1 MDNKNVKEKFLLNCL
16 NTMKKKQDNL
26 MKKYNFGNK
35 DNKFIMFPEKSLFYM
50 YNNET
55 KNVFFRAKIQ
65 IIGTYS
71 NKSHTWRWG
80 WSNRYVLHNMKKTA
94 LKIMNFGKAN
104 KIKILTEPKIKDT
117 NLGYIFTSIGMKLS
131 NGKGYYI
138 IPGTNVYPDIFI
150 MFTDVK
156 KVNDDYDD
164 IKKLHKNIRKNIT
177 KKNKN
182 ILLLKPKKKISKK
195 KIKSKSSNK
204 KV

>member
-1 MDNKNVKEKFLLNCL
+1 MNNKNVKEKFLLNCL
-16 NTMKKKQDNL
+16 NTMKKKQENL
-26 MKKYNFGNK
+26 MKKYNFGNE

-50 YNNET
+50 YNNKT

-71 NKSHTWRWG
+71 NKSNTWRWG

-94 LKIMNFGKAN
+94 LKIMNFGKTN

-138 IPGTNVYPDIFI
+138 IPGTKVYPDIFL
-150 MFTDVK
+150 MFSDVK
-156 KVNDDYDD
+156 KIDENYND
-164 IKKLHKNIRKNIT
+164 IKKLHKNIKNKIT
-177 KKNKN
+177 KKHRN

-195 KIKSKSSNK
+195 KIISKIFNK
-204 KV
+204 KK